1 MEDLLNECKFAFLN
15 GVIKEGYIDNL
26 WAYIIKGHEDKVLM
40 LKKTRAWKSR
50 INKYFSRK

>member
-1 MEDLLNECKFAFLN
+1 MNVKFAFLN
-15 GVIKEGYIDNL
+15 GVIEEGYIDNL
-26 WAYIIKGHEDKVLM
+26 WAYIIKGHEGKVLM